1 MEEIKEEG
9 EVDRERERGRGG
21 EEKKRQEKKE
31 SNLRERYNDA
41 HCY

>member
-1 MEEIKEEG
+1 MEEIREEG
-9 EVDRERERGRGG
+9 EVDRERGRRG

-41 HCY
+41 HRY

>member
-1 MEEIKEEG
+1 MEGIREEG
-9 EVDRERERGRGG
+9 EVDRERGRGG

-41 HCY
+41 HRY

>member
-1 MEEIKEEG
+1 MEEIREEG
-9 EVDRERERGRGG
+9 EVDRERGREG